1 LLLKSK
7 LKKIVIFVCFFFVSI
22 YFFSSCNTANAK
34 DINDSNIFT
43 TPRTE
48 NKEQIRG
55 IKGYYSLKVKE
66 NKLYTISAVIKNDSS
81 KSNTYKAYILDSFT
95 NDSGNIVY
103 KFNSKKSKKIS
114 SIEKLVVGKTSKTY
128 LLKPHSKKKI
138 SFKINSG
145 VNHPQGTYLGALK
158 VSKINTKN
166 SNQMLKQ
173 QISNTF
179 SLELTYGDKIMKNNY
194 NKIYTKCSLEKNKI
208 HIKLINN
215 YPGIISNC
223 SENIQIL
230 SNSEENLYNNE
241 QSISMAPFT
250 QLNQY
255 VKKSDLTKTIDGK
268 YVIKLKLMNPNKN
281 DLLILEKKI

>member
-103 KFNSKKSKKIS
+103 KFNNKKPKKIS
-114 SIEKLVVGKTSKTY
+114 Q
-128 LLKPHSKKKI
+128 LK
-138 SFKINSG
+138 NW
-145 VNHPQGTYLGALK
+145 
-158 VSKINTKN
+158 
-166 SNQMLKQ
+166 
-173 QISNTF
+173 
-179 SLELTYGDKIMKNNY
+179 
-194 NKIYTKCSLEKNKI
+194 
-208 HIKLINN
+208 
-215 YPGIISNC
+215 
-223 SENIQIL
+223 
-230 SNSEENLYNNE
+230 
-241 QSISMAPFT
+241 
-250 QLNQY
+250 
-255 VKKSDLTKTIDGK
+255 
-268 YVIKLKLMNPNKN
+268 
-281 DLLILEKKI
+281 